1 MKQNKMYLH
10 CGIGA
15 ALFLLMMF
23 LLPAGNGLTGDG
35 VHLLAVLVPVLY
47 LWITVGTDWV
57 SLLALG
63 ALVMTGVMAN
73 GKNYYASVYSGSMG
87 NFIIITVIS
96 CMALSAVLSQTG
108 VITKIANWFITR
120 KACQGHPYTFLAM
133 FILSFFVI
141 GTFMEA
147 TAVTI
152 MYINLAVEICDK
164 LGYKKGDK
172 FYTVMMC
179 GIYWGNAVVSAGSPI
194 SHVLPLLLIA
204 AAAPALG
211 VTISFGQW
219 LMVGIPFEIVSYLL
233 LMFVIR
239 FLWKPETDKFVNYD
253 IEAMRE
259 ANPPLSKEGK
269 ITTMIFALVV
279 AAWLFPQFGASIWP
293 GAVAYLNNIGA
304 CIAPIIALSLVCII
318 HVEGKPIARFPEL
331 VKTVPMGLLI
341 FTATVTVYGA
351 AINLESCGISA
362 WIYNLLSP
370 VLSGLPALVVMA
382 FLVLGGMVMTQF
394 TSNTVSM
401 YLFYAISIAL
411 LSASGIN
418 MPAFVIVVGLGAM
431 MGLVTPAAAVPSPLF
446 FGPEHINMKN
456 TAKFAMIYLLLSFAA
471 LMILIWPLA
480 NMLIQFS

>member
-1 MKQNKMYLH
+1 MKANLQIHLDDAANCVRKEEKMKQNKMYLH

-15 ALFLLMMF
+15 LLFLLIMF
-23 LLPAGNGLTGDG
+23 FLPAGNGLTADG

-73 GKNYYASVYSGSMG
+73 EKNYYAGVYSGSMG

-120 KACQGHPYTFLAM
+120 KFCQGHPYTFLAM

-152 MYINLAVEICDK
+152 MYINLAVEICNK

-233 LMFVIR
+233 LM
-239 FLWKPETDKFVNYD
+239 
-253 IEAMRE
+253 
-259 ANPPLSKEGK
+259 
-269 ITTMIFALVV
+269 LVV
-279 AAWLFPQFGASIWP
+279 IVWLFPQFGTAIWP
-293 GAVAYLNNIGA
+293 EAVGYLNNIGA
-304 CIAPIIALSLVCII
+304 CIPPIIALALVCII
-318 HVEGKPIARFPEL
+318 HVNGKPIARFPEL

-351 AINLESCGISA
+351 AINLDSCGISA

-370 VLSGLPALVVMA
+370 VLSGLPTIAVMA
-382 FLVLGGMVMTQF
+382 FLVLGGMLMTQF

-401 YLFYAISIAL
+401 YLFYAITIAL
-411 LSASGIN
+411 LASSGIN
-418 MPAFVIVVGLGAM
+418 MPAFVIQGDRRTIGHDPYTL
-431 MGLVTPAAAVPSPLF
+431 
-446 FGPEHINMKN
+446 
-456 TAKFAMIYLLLSFAA
+456 YLSESGVFLQGRSD
-471 LMILIWPLA
+471 I
-480 NMLIQFS
+480 

>member
-15 ALFLLMMF
+15 LLFLLIMF
-23 LLPAGNGLTGDG
+23 FLPAGNGLTADG

-47 LWITVGTDWV
+47 LWIMVGTDWV

-73 GKNYYASVYSGSMG
+73 EKNYYAGVYSGSMG

-120 KACQGHPYTFLAM
+120 KFCQGHPYTFLAM

-152 MYINLAVEICDK
+152 MYINLAVEICNK

-233 LMFVIR
+233 LMLVIR
-239 FLWKPETDKFVNYD
+239 FIWKPETDKFVNYD
-253 IEAMRE
+253 IEAMRK

-269 ITTMIFALVV
+269 ITTVIFLLVV
-279 AAWLFPQFGASIWP
+279 IVWLFPQFGTAIWP
-293 GAVAYLNNIGA
+293 EAVGYLNKIGA
-304 CIAPIIALSLVCII
+304 CIPPIIALALVCII
-318 HVEGKPIARFPEL
+318 HVNGKPIARFPEL

-351 AINLESCGISA
+351 AINLDSCGIST

-370 VLSGLPALVVMA
+370 VLSGLPTIAVMA
-382 FLVLGGMVMTQF
+382 FLVLGGMLMTQF

-401 YLFYAISIAL
+401 YLFYAITIAL
-411 LSASGIN
+411 LASSGIN
-418 MPAFVIVVGLGAM
+418 MPAFVIIVALGAM
-431 MGLVTPAAAVPSPLF
+431 LGLVTPAAAVPSPLF
-446 FGPEHINMKN
+446 FGPEHISMKD
-456 TAKFAMIYLLLSFAA
+456 TAKYAVIYLLLSFAA
-471 LMILIWPLA
+471 LMVLIWPLA
-480 NMLIQFS
+480 NVLIRF

>member
-15 ALFLLMMF
+15 LLFLLIMF
-23 LLPAGNGLTGDG
+23 FLPAGNGLTADG

-73 GKNYYASVYSGSMG
+73 EKNYYAGVYSGSMG

-120 KACQGHPYTFLAM
+120 KFCQGHPYTFLAM

-152 MYINLAVEICDK
+152 MYINLAAEICNK

-233 LMFVIR
+233 LMLVIR
-239 FLWKPETDKFVNYD
+239 FIWKPETDKFVNYD
-253 IEAMRE
+253 IQAMRK

-269 ITTMIFALVV
+269 ITTVIFMLVV
-279 AAWLFPQFGASIWP
+279 IVWLFPQFGTAIWP
-293 GAVAYLNNIGA
+293 EAVGYLNNIGA
-304 CIAPIIALSLVCII
+304 CIPPIIALALVCII
-318 HVEGKPIARFPEL
+318 HVNGKPIARFPEL

-351 AINLESCGISA
+351 AINLDSCGISA

-370 VLSGLPALVVMA
+370 VLSGLPTIAVMA
-382 FLVLGGMVMTQF
+382 FLVLGGMLMTQF

-401 YLFYAISIAL
+401 YLFYAITIAL
-411 LSASGIN
+411 LASSETN
-418 MPAFVIVVGLGAM
+418 MPAFVIQGDRRTIGHDTYTL
-431 MGLVTPAAAVPSPLF
+431 
-446 FGPEHINMKN
+446 
-456 TAKFAMIYLLLSFAA
+456 YLSESGVFLQGRSD
-471 LMILIWPLA
+471 I
-480 NMLIQFS
+480 

>member
-15 ALFLLMMF
+15 LLFLVIMF
-23 LLPAGNGLTGDG
+23 FLPVGNGLTADG

-73 GKNYYASVYSGSMG
+73 EKNYYAGVYSGSMG

-108 VITKIANWFITR
+108 VIAKIANWFITR
-120 KACQGHPYTFLAM
+120 KFCQGHPYTFLAM

-152 MYINLAVEICDK
+152 MYINLAVEICEK

-233 LMFVIR
+233 LMLVIR
-239 FLWKPETDKFVNYD
+239 FLWKPETDKFINYD
-253 IEAMRE
+253 IEAMRK

-269 ITTMIFALVV
+269 ITTAIFVLVV
-279 AAWLFPQFGASIWP
+279 IVWLFPQFGASIWP
-293 GAVAYLNNIGA
+293 GAVAYLNKIGA
-304 CIAPIIALSLVCII
+304 CIPPIIALALVCII
-318 HVEGKPIARFPEL
+318 HVDGKPIARFPEL
-331 VKTVPMGLLI
+331 V
-341 FTATVTVYGA
+341 
-351 AINLESCGISA
+351 
-362 WIYNLLSP
+362 
-370 VLSGLPALVVMA
+370 
-382 FLVLGGMVMTQF
+382 
-394 TSNTVSM
+394 
-401 YLFYAISIAL
+401 
-411 LSASGIN
+411 
-418 MPAFVIVVGLGAM
+418 
-431 MGLVTPAAAVPSPLF
+431 
-446 FGPEHINMKN
+446 
-456 TAKFAMIYLLLSFAA
+456 
-471 LMILIWPLA
+471 
-480 NMLIQFS
+480 